1 MRCDLLDVVD
11 RLLRIYRDRENEP
24 FGGVQVLLIGDTFQL
39 PPIAN
44 GEEWAILEA
53 FYESRRRE
61 NCGRADRVAKRAIY
75 VEQAVKKICQKQSPV
90 IMPGFFLVCRA

>member
-1 MRCDLLDVVD
+1 MIIDK
-11 RLLRIYRDRENEP
+11 IDRENEP

-75 VEQAVKKICQKQSPV
+75 VEQAVKKNMSKNKARLSCRVFSWCAVHDI
-90 IMPGFFLVCRA
+90 FF